1 MKNIGL
7 ILFAV
12 AMLGLTE
19 TPVSAAVSTAT
30 ATTETTVKAR
40 EETIFKRKR
49 KGYHKK
55 KGFLWGLFKKNDCG
69 CPRH

>member
-7 ILFAV
+7 VLFALV
-12 AMLGLTE
+12 LLGLTE
-19 TPVSAAVSTAT
+19 VPVSATVRT
-30 ATTETTVKAR
+30 ATTETTVKTK

-55 KGFLWGLFKKNDCG
+55 KGFMWGLFRKNDCG
-69 CPRH
+69 CPKH

>member
-1 MKNIGL
+1 MKSITL

-12 AMLGLTE
+12 VLLGLTE
-19 TPVSAAVSTAT
+19 APVSATVVMG
-30 ATTETTVKAR
+30 TTETTITTK

-55 KGFLWGLFKKNDCG
+55 KGFMWGLFKKNDCG
-69 CPRH
+69 CPKH